1 MIGELITLHEGALIP
16 NLTLTLT
23 LTLTLILTLILTLTL
38 TLSRTLTGRNCG
50 SENLSLANHMF
61 FRTGHVT

>member
-23 LTLTLILTLILTLTL
+23 LTLILTLILTLTL
-38 TLSRTLTGRNCG
+38 TLTLIRTLTGRRCG
-50 SENLSLANHMF
+50 SGDLSLANQMF